1 MGGSCPKALI
11 QGGIIEGKC
20 LGGGAG
26 QKSRWQLPRGDFLM
40 EEGGN
45 CLGSN
50 CPGGIYSGLIVLG
63 GNCPW
68 GNFIGGNSL
77 GGE

>member
-11 QGGIIEGKC
+11 QGGIIQGKIFRGW
-20 LGGGAG
+20 GGGG
-26 QKSRWQLPRGDFLM
+26 QKSRRQLPRGNFLM
-40 EEGGN
+40 GGGGN

-63 GNCPW
+63 GQL
-68 GNFIGGNSL
+68 S
-77 GGE
+77 